1 MEIIIKRFR
10 ELTAKELY
18 EILRARA
25 QVFIIEQSCLY
36 QDVDGK
42 DYHAH
47 HLFMLDDDRVV
58 GYLRIL
64 DRGISYD
71 EVSIGRVMVDSQYR
85 GNGLAENL
93 MKSAIDFIEH
103 SMNERKIRISA
114 QSYLTDF
121 YKNLGFK
128 IESEEYLE
136 DLIPHIEMLYCK
148 K

>member
-1 MEIIIKRFR
+1 
-10 ELTAKELY
+10 
-18 EILRARA
+18 
-25 QVFIIEQSCLY
+25 
-36 QDVDGK
+36 
-42 DYHAH
+42 
-47 HLFMLDDDRVV
+47 MLDDDRVV
-58 GYLRIL
+58 GYIRIL

-71 EVSIGRVMVDSQYR
+71 EVSIRRVMVDSQYR
-85 GNGLAENL
+85 GNGLAGNL

>member
-42 DYHAH
+42 DYHAN

-85 GNGLAENL
+85 GNGLAGNL

>member
-10 ELTAKELY
+10 DLSARELY
-18 EILRARA
+18 EILRARS
-25 QVFIIEQSCLY
+25 QVFVIEQNCLY

-42 DYHAH
+42 DYYAH

-85 GNGLAENL
+85 GNGLAGNL

>member
-10 ELTAKELY
+10 DLSARELY
-18 EILRARA
+18 EILRARS
-25 QVFIIEQSCLY
+25 QVFVIEQNCLY

-42 DYHAH
+42 DYNAH

-64 DRGISYD
+64 DRGISYV

-85 GNGLAENL
+85 GNGLAGNI

-121 YKNLGFK
+121 YENLGFE

-136 DLIPHIEMLYCK
+136 DSIPHIEMLYYK